1 VLFTVVTR
9 TRYRSPG
16 GVIQTI
22 AGVIAAIIIVGIVLV
37 LIRANPNNDI
47 VKFILDLGRF
57 FTRPFRDIFPRSD
70 PRQNILL
77 NWGIAAIVYLIIGA
91 IIARLAR
98 R

>member
-1 VLFTVVTR
+1 MVTR

-16 GVIQTI
+16 SVITTI

-37 LIRANPNNDI
+37 LIKANPNNEI
-47 VKFILDLGRF
+47 VNFILDIGRF
-57 FTRPFRDIFPRSD
+57 FDHGRSRTCSRRTTRVRTSWSTGASRRS
-70 PRQNILL
+70 RTC
-77 NWGIAAIVYLIIGA
+77 IVGA

>member
-1 VLFTVVTR
+1 VVTR

-16 GVIQTI
+16 SVIQTI

-37 LIRANPNNDI
+37 LMKANPNNDI
-47 VKFILDLGRF
+47 VHFILTIGRF
-57 FTRPFRDIFPRSD
+57 FARPFEDLFPRSN
-70 PRQNILL
+70 PRQDILL
-77 NWGIAAIVYLIIGA
+77 NWGIAAIVYLLVGA

>member
-1 VLFTVVTR
+1 MVTR

-22 AGVIAAIIIVGIVLV
+22 AGIIAAIIIIGIVLV
-37 LIRANPNNDI
+37 LIKANPSNDI
-47 VKFILDLGRF
+47 VKFVHDIGAF
-57 FTRPFRDIFPRSD
+57 FARPFRDLFPRSN
-70 PRQNILL
+70 PREDILI
-77 NWGIAAIVYLIIGA
+77 NWGIAALAYLLVGA

>member
-1 VLFTVVTR
+1 MVTR

-16 GVIQTI
+16 NVIQTI
-22 AGVIAAIIIVGIVLV
+22 AGVIAAIIIIGIVLV
-37 LIRANPNNDI
+37 LIKANPNNQI
-47 VKFILDLGRF
+47 VDFILDIGNFL
-57 FTRPFRDIFPRSD
+57 TKPFHGLFPQD
-70 PRQNILL
+70 NPRQDILV

>member
-1 VLFTVVTR
+1 VVTR

-37 LIRANPNNDI
+37 LMKANPNNDI
-47 VKFILDLGRF
+47 VHFILQIGHFFAKPFEDL
-57 FTRPFRDIFPRSD
+57 FPQSN
-70 PRQNILL
+70 PRQDILV
-77 NWGIAAIVYLIIGA
+77 NWGIAAIVYLLVGA

>member
-1 VLFTVVTR
+1 MVTR

-22 AGVIAAIIIVGIVLV
+22 AGVIAGIIIVGIVLV
-37 LIRANPNNDI
+37 LIKANQNNDI
-47 VKFILDLGRF
+47 VHFILQIGHFFAKPFEDL
-57 FTRPFRDIFPRSD
+57 FPQD
-70 PRQNILL
+70 NPRQDILV
-77 NWGIAAIVYLIIGA
+77 NWGIAAIVYLLVGA

>member
-1 VLFTVVTR
+1 VVTR

-22 AGVIAAIIIVGIVLV
+22 AGIIAAIIIIGIVLV
-37 LIRANPNNDI
+37 LIKANPNNDI
-47 VKFILDLGRF
+47 VDFIHDIGAF
-57 FTRPFRDIFPRSD
+57 FARPFRDLFPRSN
-70 PRQNILL
+70 PREDIVI
-77 NWGIAAIVYLIIGA
+77 NWGIAALAYLLLGA